1 MEKPN
6 SWIAHVEAFVDSARA
21 TNQQAA
27 SVDAI
32 AVLVHKDL
40 LTLEGL
46 VIEMEQYLTTSDHVI
61 RARGILLLAEVLS
74 HLLEKPLDSRTV
86 SSLVEFFTSKLEDWQ
101 ALHGALIGCLAL
113 LKRTKKFGM
122 VESNDAKSLAESFL
136 RNVQVQSLAVRDR
149 KLCFEVIQRL
159 LDVYPQAVVELGDD
173 LVYGICEAIDE
184 EKDPRCLMLTFS
196 LVGTLGRLFPDPSG
210 PLGNFSSDVF
220 DILSRYFPIYFTH
233 PKGDGLD
240 ITRDDL
246 SKALMDAFSSSPLFE
261 PFVIPLL
268 LEKLSSSLPSAKL
281 DSLKYLN
288 SCVPHYGADK
298 VVKHSQ
304 VIWSNLKDVIFNL
317 SPHRSSLSTYGSDGD
332 MDSEVNQIANE
343 ALNCLQTAIS
353 HLNFPDQDSF
363 LCLIIDDEDIG
374 TRFWSVTSM
383 KNYSG
388 ASTEIQCQ
396 LSALGS
402 ILSIASKVS
411 VYCCTNVFQKFFS
424 CLMDILGVSGKHA
437 SKLCVT
443 DHNTCSD
450 GLNFGALY
458 LSMELLTSCRELT
471 LSSKEFAPEVISEP
485 RSWFYVLKNISR
497 ELCDA
502 LGSILETPESAEHV
516 YCAVKG
522 LQVLATFP
530 EIYSPVS
537 EATYEDILVMLMSI
551 ITRRN
556 KETYLWELS
565 LKALV
570 QIGLWIEN
578 AHDSAKAISYNK
590 LVIQRIVSML
600 QPNDSTISLS
610 LKLVAISEISSIDLY
625 LLTIVQAFEEAIVS
639 NLRACFEGNLKSS
652 GVLVPLLQCYSNQV
666 LPRCHTCGNFNDI
679 AVQVAVSIWNQIEY
693 VAVFRSAI
701 LMKDVL
707 DQVMMT
713 MKHLV
718 AGCTEENQF
727 LILQKACSS
736 LPKTFL
742 IAESLPCALSQ
753 LEGFQCIQDTTLMSC
768 RDEWVFSL
776 FGSVVIA
783 LRPQTPL
790 VNVKILLNLFV
801 VLLLKGNMPA
811 AQALA
816 SMVNKWPADV
826 NKSEVSYSLDQA
838 IEEILKSCLWTSESS
853 SNFIDRDSCF
863 QKYVVLGLA
872 WIGKGL
878 LMRGHEKLKEI
889 AMLLLKCLVAGKNVD
904 ITPFQQHENG
914 SKDVGQDASSPLAT
928 FAADAFHV
936 LLSDSEDCLNKKF
949 HATIRPLYKQRFFSS
964 MLPILLSS
972 IKESDPSSKKVV
984 LYRAFGHVI
993 SDTPLA
999 AVVGEAK
1006 KIVPTLAD
1014 ALAMLSLDILNKDM
1028 IYSLLLVVSGIL
1040 MDDNGKAIVLENVH
1054 TIISLLIKLISYPHL
1069 MIVRETAI
1077 QCLVAISVLPYA
1089 RIYPYRPQVFRAV
1102 STALDDRK
1110 RVVRQEAVRCRQAWA
1125 SIA

>member
-21 TNQQAA
+21 TNQQVALSSLFAA

-288 SCVPHYGADK
+288 SCMPHYGADK

-332 MDSEVNQIANE
+332 MDSELMHVI
-343 ALNCLQTAIS
+343 
-353 HLNFPDQDSF
+353 
-363 LCLIIDDEDIG
+363 LI
-374 TRFWSVTSM
+374 FV
-383 KNYSG
+383 
-388 ASTEIQCQ
+388 
-396 LSALGS
+396 S
-402 ILSIASKVS
+402 ILS
-411 VYCCTNVFQKFFS
+411 Y
-424 CLMDILGVSGKHA
+424 
-437 SKLCVT
+437 
-443 DHNTCSD
+443 
-450 GLNFGALY
+450 
-458 LSMELLTSCRELT
+458 
-471 LSSKEFAPEVISEP
+471 
-485 RSWFYVLKNISR
+485 
-497 ELCDA
+497 
-502 LGSILETPESAEHV
+502 
-516 YCAVKG
+516 AVKG

-904 ITPFQQHENG
+904 ITLFQQHENG
-914 SKDVGQDASSPLAT
+914 SKDVGQDASSHLAT

-972 IKESDPSSKKVV
+972 IKESDPSSKTVV

-1077 QCLVAISVLPYA
+1077 QCLVAISALPYA

-1110 RVVRQEAVRCRQAWA
+1110 RVVRQEAVRCRQAW
-1125 SIA
+1125 SGWIP

>member
-21 TNQQAA
+21 SNQQAA

-32 AVLVHKDL
+32 VVLVHKDL

-46 VIEMEQYLTTSDHVI
+46 VREMEQYLTTSDHVI

-101 ALHGALIGCLAL
+101 VLRGALIGCLAL
-113 LKRTKKFGM
+113 LKRTKKIGM

-136 RNVQVQSLAVRDR
+136 RNVQVQSLAVHDR

-159 LDVYPQAVVELGDD
+159 LDGYTQTIVELGDD

-210 PLGNFSSDVF
+210 PMGNFSSDVF

-246 SKALMDAFSSSPLFE
+246 SKALMDAFSSSSLFA

-288 SCVPHYGADK
+288 SCLRHYGADK
-298 VVKHSQ
+298 VVKHAQ

-317 SPHRSSLSTYGSDGD
+317 SPHRSSLSTYGSDAD

-374 TRFWSVTSM
+374 TRFWSITSI

-388 ASTEIQCQ
+388 TSTVIQCQ

-411 VYCCTNVFQKFFS
+411 VDCCTKVFQKFFS
-424 CLMDILGVSGKHA
+424 CLMDILGVSGKHP

-443 DHNTCSD
+443 DHNTWSD

-471 LSSKEFAPEVISEP
+471 LSSKEFAPEFISEP
-485 RSWFYVLKNISR
+485 RSCFYVLKNISR
-497 ELCDA
+497 ELCNA
-502 LGSILETPESAEHV
+502 LGSILETPDSAEHV

-551 ITRRN
+551 ITRRS

-578 AHDSAKAISYNK
+578 DHDSAKAISYNK

-610 LKLVAISEISSIDLY
+610 LKLVAISEISSIGIY
-625 LLTIVQAFEEAIVS
+625 LLRIVQAFEEAIVS
-639 NLRACFEGNLKSS
+639 NLRACFLCSSATPTKCFQEALGIGTYGVLNLQAYDGKNTIFIRWHATVRVGDQHSLHPGVGLVLKSR
-652 GVLVPLLQCYSNQV
+652 GV
-666 LPRCHTCGNFNDI
+666 
-679 AVQVAVSIWNQIEY
+679 
-693 VAVFRSAI
+693 
-701 LMKDVL
+701 DVL
-707 DQVMMT
+707 DQVMT
-713 MKHLV
+713 TLKHLV
-718 AGCTEENQF
+718 VGCTEESQF
-727 LILQKACSS
+727 LILQKAYSS
-736 LPKTFL
+736 LPKTLFVV
-742 IAESLPCALSQ
+742 ESLPCALSQ
-753 LEGFQCIQDTTLMSC
+753 LEGLQCIQDTTLMSC
-768 RDEWVFSL
+768 RDEWIFSL

-790 VNVKILLNLFV
+790 VNVKILVNLFV
-801 VLLLKGNMPA
+801 VLLLKGNTPA

-826 NKSEVSYSLDQA
+826 NKSEISYSLDQA

-853 SNFIDRDSCF
+853 SNFINRDSCF

-878 LMRGHEKLKEI
+878 LMRGHEKVKEI
-889 AMLLLKCLVAGKNVD
+889 TMLLLKCLVAGKNVD

-914 SKDVGQDASSPLAT
+914 MKTVVIAT
-928 FAADAFHV
+928 
-936 LLSDSEDCLNKKF
+936 
-949 HATIRPLYKQRFFSS
+949 
-964 MLPILLSS
+964 LSS
-972 IKESDPSSKKVV
+972 GLLTKNAVLNVNVVVV

-1014 ALAMLSLDILNKDM
+1014 ALAMLSLDIMNKDL

-1040 MDDNGKAIVLENVH
+1040 MDDKGKAIVLENVH

-1077 QCLVAISVLPYA
+1077 QGLVAISALPYA
-1089 RIYPYRPQVFRAV
+1089 RIYPYRPQVLRAV

-1110 RVVRQEAVRCRQAWA
+1110 RVVRQEAVRCRQAWFGWIPD
-1125 SIA
+1125 S

>member
-21 TNQQAA
+21 SNQQAA

-46 VIEMEQYLTTSDHVI
+46 VREMEQYLTASDHVI
-61 RARGILLLAEVLS
+61 RARGILLLSEVLS
-74 HLLEKPLDSRTV
+74 RLLEKPLDSRTV

-101 ALHGALIGCLAL
+101 ALRGALIGCLAL
-113 LKRTKKFGM
+113 FKRTKKFGM

-149 KLCFEVIQRL
+149 KLCFEVIQHL

-210 PLGNFSSDVF
+210 PMGNFSSDVF

-288 SCVPHYGADK
+288 SCLHHYEADK

-332 MDSEVNQIANE
+332 MDSEVNKIADE

-374 TRFWSVTSM
+374 TRFWSVTSI
-383 KNYSG
+383 KKYSG
-388 ASTEIQCQ
+388 TSTEIHCQ

-411 VYCCTNVFQKFFS
+411 IYCCTKVFQKFFS
-424 CLMDILGVSGKHA
+424 CLMDILGVSGKHP

-471 LSSKEFAPEVISEP
+471 LSSKEFAPEVLSEP

-537 EATYEDILVMLMSI
+537 EAAFEDILVMLMSI
-551 ITRRN
+551 IARRS

-578 AHDSAKAISYNK
+578 AHDSAKATSYNK

-600 QPNDSTISLS
+600 QSNDSTISLS
-610 LKLVAISEISSIDLY
+610 LKLVAISEISSIGLY
-625 LLTIVQAFEEAIVS
+625 LLRIVQAFEEAIVS

-652 GVLVPLLQCYSNQV
+652 DVLVPLLQCYSNQV

-679 AVQVAVSIWNQIEY
+679 AVQVAVSIWNQIEN
-693 VAVFRSAI
+693 VAVFSSAI

-718 AGCTEENQF
+718 AGCTEESQF
-727 LILQKACSS
+727 LILQKAYGS
-736 LPKTFL
+736 LPKTFF
-742 IAESLPCALSQ
+742 IAEPLPCALSQ
-753 LEGFQCIQDTTLMSC
+753 LEGLQCIQDTTLMSC
-768 RDEWVFSL
+768 RDEWIFSL

-801 VLLLKGNMPA
+801 VLLLKGNMLA

-826 NKSEVSYSLDQA
+826 NKSEISYSLDQA

-863 QKYVVLGLA
+863 HKNVVLGLA

-878 LMRGHEKLKEI
+878 LTRGHEKLKEI
-889 AMLLLKCLVAGKNVD
+889 AMLLLKCLVAGKYVD

-914 SKDVGQDASSPLAT
+914 KDARQDASSPLAT

-936 LLSDSEDCLNKKF
+936 FLSDSEDCLNKKF

-1014 ALAMLSLDILNKDM
+1014 ALAMLSLDILNKDL

-1077 QCLVAISVLPYA
+1077 QCLVAISALPYA
-1089 RIYPYRPQVFRAV
+1089 RIYPYRPQVLRAV

-1110 RVVRQEAVRCRQAWA
+1110 RVVRQEAVRCRQAW
-1125 SIA
+1125 